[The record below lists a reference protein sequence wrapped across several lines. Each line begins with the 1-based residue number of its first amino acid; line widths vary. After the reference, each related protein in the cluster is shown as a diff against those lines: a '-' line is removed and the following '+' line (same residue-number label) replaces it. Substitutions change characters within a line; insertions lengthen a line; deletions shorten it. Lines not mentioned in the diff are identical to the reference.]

1 MYFAEENK
9 EGLAVAHFVGG
20 NVEIIQPLKVTETH
34 VMIDIRELSSFGLVW
49 IKSIFGIPI
58 RGQVLLFLRNQT
70 LERKK
75 LNIHL
80 LPEDVPVSEV
90 SESIVPLFC
99 FLCAFHLK
107 EFYKIKRTLNIFVYM
122 HN

>member
-1 MYFAEENK
+1 M
-9 EGLAVAHFVGG
+9 AHFVGG
-20 NVEIIQPLKVTETH
+20 NVEIIQPLKVTQTH
-34 VMIDIRELSSFGLVW
+34 VMIDIRDLSSFGLVW

-58 RGQVLLFLRNQT
+58 RGQVLLFLQNLT

-90 SESIVPLFC
+90 SERIVPLV
-99 FLCAFHLK
+99 FLCAFRLK
-107 EFYKIKRTLNIFVYM
+107 E
-122 HN
+122 